1 MRDSMQ
7 HTRWY
12 MFCPETGK
20 KIIRRF
26 DVDATPPTPWKRG
39 TGPHSPEAYA
49 KTVEN
54 NRKHF
59 KGKPKSAETRAKM
72 REAKLGKKFS
82 KEHCAKIAKSWANKR
97 QETKERNQEARQ
109 IAMSSIMGNDA

>member
-1 MRDSMQ
+1 MPKYYTQ
-7 HTRWY
+7 
-12 MFCPETGK
+12 TGE
-20 KIIRRF
+20 IIRN
-26 DVDATPPTPWKRG
+26 
-39 TGPHSPEAYA
+39 PEAYA

-97 QETKERNQEARQ
+97 QETKERNQEAMQ